1 MRDITREEMSVLVRL
16 QKSETEIVRIESVLE
31 KIEQE
36 KAELEKD
43 LAASEKML
51 QGHEDELKKTSAGC
65 RDLEAEIQVIN
76 DRMVKSRE
84 NLRHVR
90 TNKEYQSLQREID
103 DNIKRKEGLENSY
116 FEMLEKKEAREVLVK
131 EKKAEFEQLKEN
143 IRSGQEKIEKNGE
156 QDRNLLEKYRAQR
169 EKIGKRLDPGLF
181 QKFLEISETGEGRA
195 VVEVRDEVCRGCFM
209 NVPPQLY
216 IEVQKGKTLILCPQC
231 NRILYYDES
240 SDDTAG
246 PD

>member
-16 QKSETEIVRIESVLE
+16 QQSETEIVRIESVLE
-31 KIEQE
+31 KIELE

-43 LAASEKML
+43 IAAFEKMV
-51 QGHEDELKKTSAGC
+51 QGHEQDLNQTSAAC

-76 DRMVKSRE
+76 DRIVKSRE
-84 NLRHVR
+84 NLRYVK

-116 FEMLEKKEAREVLVK
+116 FEMLEKKEAKEVLVR
-131 EKKAEFEQLKEN
+131 EKTAEFDQLKDH
-143 IRSGQEKIEKNGE
+143 IRSDQKKIEKTGK

-169 EKIGKRLDPGLF
+169 EKIGKHLDPELF
-181 QKFLEISETGEGRA
+181 QKFLEISESGEGKA

-209 NVPPQLY
+209 NIPPQLY
-216 IEVQKGKTLILCPQC
+216 IEVQKGKNLILCPQC
-231 NRILYYDES
+231 NRILYYVES
-240 SDDTAG
+240 RDDTAG